1 MTILELCVLAL
12 AGFGAGVVNTIA
24 GGGTFLTFPALVWAG
39 VPPVAANA
47 TSAVSVFPGYLGG
60 AIGFLSELKTLSRA
74 QMIRLTVITLAGG
87 LAGSLLL
94 LVSSNEVF
102 SYVVPFLLM
111 FATTAFLLGAKLQ
124 AWAQEKAKW
133 FKPEGA
139 LGLFLVSVYGGYFN
153 GGLGI
158 VLLALF
164 AMWGW
169 RDIHLM
175 NGVKNGLSFALSA
188 ISVVT
193 FAVAGLVVWPMA
205 VLMMVF
211 AVLGGYSGAFVA
223 KAIPASV
230 VRWIVVVIG
239 YGMSA
244 VFLARLFVS

>member
-24 GGGTFLTFPALVWAG
+24 GGGTFLTFPVLVWAG

-124 AWAQEKAKW
+124 VWAQEKAKW

-139 LGLFLVSVYGGYFN
+139 VGLFLVSVYGGYFN

>member
-1 MTILELCVLAL
+1 MTVLEIFVLAL

-60 AIGFLSELKTLSRA
+60 ALGFLSELKTLSRA
-74 QMIRLTVITLAGG
+74 QMIRLTAVTLAGG

-102 SYVVPFLLM
+102 SYVVPFLLL
-111 FATTAFLLGAKLQ
+111 FATTAFLLGEKLQ

-139 LGLFLVSVYGGYFN
+139 VGLFLVSVYGGYFN

-193 FAVAGLVVWPMA
+193 FAIAGLVVWPMA

>member
-1 MTILELCVLAL
+1 M
-12 AGFGAGVVNTIA
+12 
-24 GGGTFLTFPALVWAG
+24 
-39 VPPVAANA
+39 
-47 TSAVSVFPGYLGG
+47 
-60 AIGFLSELKTLSRA
+60 
-74 QMIRLTVITLAGG
+74 
-87 LAGSLLL
+87 
-94 LVSSNEVF
+94 
-102 SYVVPFLLM
+102 
-111 FATTAFLLGAKLQ
+111 
-124 AWAQEKAKW
+124 
-133 FKPEGA
+133 
-139 LGLFLVSVYGGYFN
+139 
-153 GGLGI
+153 
-158 VLLALF
+158 LLALF

-223 KAIPASV
+223 KAIPAST